1 MVDHHSLA
9 LLHGHVLYCH
19 PIAPSPRLCNAKLC
33 NYTCL
38 RGQACAALPEMFFFS
53 HPPLFQT
60 TQSHAHWFAW
70 LFSVVLLRMGPGFP
84 WLCKSC

>member
-53 HPPLFQT
+53 HPPFFKQLNLMHIGSRGCF
-60 TQSHAHWFAW
+60 
-70 LFSVVLLRMGPGFP
+70 LL
-84 WLCKSC
+84 CC